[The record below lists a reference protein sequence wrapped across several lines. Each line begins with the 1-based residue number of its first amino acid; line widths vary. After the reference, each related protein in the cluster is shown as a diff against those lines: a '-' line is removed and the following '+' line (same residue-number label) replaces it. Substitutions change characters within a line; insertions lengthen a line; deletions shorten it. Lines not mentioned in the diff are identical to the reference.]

1 MLEQAAGLALLS
13 ALSPTALLV
22 VAVYLGSARPRE
34 TALCYLAG
42 AVTMSLILGVVS
54 VVVLRNVG
62 LSLPGNHVARSDV
75 RLVLGLALVVAALVI
90 AARKPRQP
98 DPARA
103 RQGIVSRMIAR
114 PAPATAFAV
123 GVIVFGPSL
132 TFLAALQVIATAEAG
147 VGLTVVAV
155 AIVVVI
161 TVLLV
166 WLPLVLYLVAP
177 EPTTRRLTAFNG
189 WLRAQ
194 ASRLIVAVLMA
205 VGAIMIGAGAYGLAI
220 GK

>member
-1 MLEQAAGLALLS
+1 VLGHAADLALLS

-42 AVTMSLILGVVS
+42 AVTMSLILGVVF
-54 VVVLRNVG
+54 VVMLRHAG
-62 LSLPGNHVARSDV
+62 LSLPRNHGARSAV
-75 RLVLGLALVVAALVI
+75 RFGLGLLLIAAAIVI
-90 AARKPRQP
+90 AVRKPRQP
-98 DPARA
+98 DPAKA

-132 TFLAALQVIATAEAG
+132 TFLAALQVIATAQAG
-147 VGLTVVAV
+147 VGLTAVAV
-155 AIVVVI
+155 VVVVVI

-177 EPTTRRLTAFNG
+177 EPTTRRLTAFNRR
-189 WLRAQ
+189 LRAQ
-194 ASRLIVAVLMA
+194 ATILMAAVLIA
-205 VGAIMIGAGAYGLAI
+205 VGAIMIGSAAYGLAT
-220 GK
+220 GT

>member
-1 MLEQAAGLALLS
+1 MLGQAAGLALLS

-42 AVTMSLILGVVS
+42 AVTMSLILGVVF
-54 VVVLRNVG
+54 VVILRNVG
-62 LSLPGNHVARSDV
+62 LSLPRNHVARSDV
-75 RLVLGLALVVAALVI
+75 QLGLGLVLVAAAAVV

-98 DPARA
+98 DPANA

-114 PAPATAFAV
+114 PAPATAFVV

-132 TFLAALQVIATAEAG
+132 TFLAALQVIATARAG

-177 EPTTRRLTAFNG
+177 GPTTRGLTAFNG

-194 ASRLIVAVLMA
+194 ATKLIVAVLIVA
-205 VGAIMIGAGAYGLAI
+205 GTIMIGVGAYGLAI
-220 GK
+220 GR

>member
-1 MLEQAAGLALLS
+1 VLGQAAGLALLS

-42 AVTMSLILGVVS
+42 AVTMSLILGVVF
-54 VVVLRNVG
+54 VAILRDVG
-62 LSLPGNHVARSDV
+62 LGLPRNHVARSDV
-75 RLVLGLALVVAALVI
+75 QLGLGLALVAAAVVVAA
-90 AARKPRQP
+90 RQPRQP
-98 DPARA
+98 DPANA

-114 PAPATAFAV
+114 PAPATAFLV

-132 TFLAALQVIATAEAG
+132 TFLAALQVIATARAG
-147 VGLTVVAV
+147 LGLTAVAL

-177 EPTTRRLTAFNG
+177 EPTTRCLTAFNG

-194 ASRLIVAVLMA
+194 ATKLIVAVLLVA
-205 VGAIMIGAGAYGLAI
+205 GAIMIGVGAYGLAI

>member
-1 MLEQAAGLALLS
+1 M
-13 ALSPTALLV
+13 
-22 VAVYLGSARPRE
+22 
-34 TALCYLAG
+34 
-42 AVTMSLILGVVS
+42 
-54 VVVLRNVG
+54 
-62 LSLPGNHVARSDV
+62 
-75 RLVLGLALVVAALVI
+75 
-90 AARKPRQP
+90 
-98 DPARA
+98 
-103 RQGIVSRMIAR
+103 
-114 PAPATAFAV
+114 
-123 GVIVFGPSL
+123 
-132 TFLAALQVIATAEAG
+132 
-147 VGLTVVAV
+147 GLTVVAV

-177 EPTTRRLTAFNG
+177 EQTTRRLTAYTG

>member
-1 MLEQAAGLALLS
+1 VLGQAAGLALLS

-42 AVTMSLILGVVS
+42 AVTMSLILGVVF
-54 VVVLRNVG
+54 VVVLRQAG
-62 LSLPGNHVARSDV
+62 LSLPRNDVARSDV
-75 RLVLGLALVVAALVI
+75 RLGLGLLLVAAAVVM

-98 DPARA
+98 DPGKA

-114 PAPATAFAV
+114 PAPATAFVV

-132 TFLAALQVIATAEAG
+132 TFLAALEVIATAEAG
-147 VGLTVVAV
+147 VGLTAVAV

-166 WLPLVLYLVAP
+166 WLPLVLYLIAP

-194 ASRLIVAVLMA
+194 ATRLTVAVLIV
-205 VGAIMIGAGAYGLAI
+205 VGAIMISAGAYGLAI
-220 GK
+220 GR

>member
-42 AVTMSLILGVVS
+42 AVTMSLILGVVF

-75 RLVLGLALVVAALVI
+75 RLGLGLALVVAAVVI

-147 VGLTVVAV
+147 VGLTAVAV

-177 EPTTRRLTAFNG
+177 EQTTRRLTAFNG

>member
-1 MLEQAAGLALLS
+1 MLAQAAGLALLS

-34 TALCYLAG
+34 TAVCYLAG
-42 AVTMSLILGVVS
+42 AVTMSLILGVVF
-54 VVVLRNVG
+54 VVVLRHAG
-62 LSLPGNHVARSDV
+62 LNLPRNQLARSDV
-75 RLVLGLALVVAALVI
+75 RLGLGLLLVAAAVVI

-132 TFLAALQVIATAEAG
+132 TFLAALQVIATAE
-147 VGLTVVAV
+147 VGAVLTAVAL

-194 ASRLIVAVLMA
+194 ATDVIVAVLIV
-205 VGAIMIGAGAYGLAI
+205 VGAIMIGVGAYGLAI
-220 GK
+220 GT